1 MKAAKM
7 RELTLAEL
15 EQHCAELERELLT
28 LRIRKSAG
36 QIEQPSRLR
45 LLRREIARAQTV
57 LRERRKTAQGG

>member
-15 EQHCAELERELLT
+15 QQHCGELERELLT

-57 LRERRKTAQGG
+57 LRERQKTAQGG